1 MLTCAVHRSNKRSL
15 IDLCAVSGP
24 VPCSG
29 ARRLG
34 KGLDEVS
41 TAIHGGAA
49 AVNKLLLRRMLLNFY
64 VVKNDIGMPQD
75 HRKDGPVGGET
86 VCFFD
91 QGCARICLACESV

>member
-1 MLTCAVHRSNKRSL
+1 MTANAVLTCAVRRSSKRSL

-24 VPCSG
+24 APCSG

-49 AVNKLLLRRMLLNFY
+49 AVNK
-64 VVKNDIGMPQD
+64 
-75 HRKDGPVGGET
+75 
-86 VCFFD
+86 
-91 QGCARICLACESV
+91 RINGLTHHIVNKPD